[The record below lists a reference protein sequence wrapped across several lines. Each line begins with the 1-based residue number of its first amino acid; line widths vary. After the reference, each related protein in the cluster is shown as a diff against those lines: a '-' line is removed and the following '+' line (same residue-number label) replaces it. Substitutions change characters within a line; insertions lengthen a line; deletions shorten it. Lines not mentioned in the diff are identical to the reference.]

1 MTSPSTVPPP
11 PPLTLSAWLD
21 DVSAEVAAHRAQQ
34 TGARRLLSLPARA
47 PRVIRRRIREE
58 GLVPTLD
65 LIALELRRVVGALVR
80 RVRR

>member
-1 MTSPSTVPPP
+1 MTSPS
-11 PPLTLSAWLD
+11 PLSSWLD
-21 DVSAEVAAHRAQQ
+21 DVSADVAARRAQQ
-34 TGARRLLSLPARA
+34 TGVRRLLSLPVRA
-47 PRVIRRRIREE
+47 PRAIRRRIREE